1 MLCWKRRGMVLLYQ
15 LKEGGCLL
23 LLLFQRNRELWFIQA
38 LRPRHTPFP
47 SSYTSSSTSSYVRV
61 KTSSFFLF
69 SFCFFFFTLRFLV
82 LAWHTLPS
90 VRRQSRFLN
99 NSHRRLF
106 GEGVSRGEEG
116 GGTGGGGGEGEL
128 GGQCVVWNAPGRPRC
143 CQYIDI
149 LFWLKRASQGPL
161 LHTNTNSPSRRFLL
175 LRALTGRSTLEIV
188 ELHFIWAATASH
200 SASSRPRLL
209 INEYIGALKSRVSP
223 HHHPLNPYPPPP
235 PSHPLS
241 LSLSLLLLLLHFLL
255 LTL

>member
-1 MLCWKRRGMVLLYQ
+1 MAYTSVCEAAVSFPEQ
-15 LKEGGCLL
+15 LPSP
-23 LLLFQRNRELWFIQA
+23 A
-38 LRPRHTPFP
+38 LRGG
-47 SSYTSSSTSSYVRV
+47 S
-61 KTSSFFLF
+61 
-69 SFCFFFFTLRFLV
+69 
-82 LAWHTLPS
+82 
-90 VRRQSRFLN
+90 QSGR
-99 NSHRRLF
+99 
-106 GEGVSRGEEG
+106 GGVGRG
-116 GGTGGGGGEGEL
+116 GGGAGDGGGGEGEL

-223 HHHPLNPYPPPP
+223 HHHHHHLPLNPYPSPPQP
-235 PSHPLS
+235 PRTPPLS
-241 LSLSLLLLLLHFLL
+241 LSLPPPPPPPLPPPPHPVS
-255 LTL
+255 

>member
-1 MLCWKRRGMVLLYQ
+1 M
-15 LKEGGCLL
+15 
-23 LLLFQRNRELWFIQA
+23 
-38 LRPRHTPFP
+38 
-47 SSYTSSSTSSYVRV
+47 
-61 KTSSFFLF
+61 
-69 SFCFFFFTLRFLV
+69 V

-99 NSHRRLF
+99 NSPRRLF
-106 GEGVSRGEEG
+106 GEEVSRGEEG
-116 GGTGGGGGEGEL
+116 WGGGGGGGGGEGEL

-223 HHHPLNPYPPPP
+223 TTTTTTTSLADCPCSLNWAQLGADDTNQMATRKRLAPRPGDPAGQVRFPRK
-235 PSHPLS
+235 
-241 LSLSLLLLLLHFLL
+241 
-255 LTL
+255 LTPACADCGSVLY